1 MAGVSATVEHARA
14 LCRQGR
20 FAEARA
26 LLEPFAAGATLDR
39 RVAALLGETCL
50 RLGDAAAR
58 TGDVARALACY
69 ERSIAVRPDDFE
81 AHFNRGVVLYHAGDA
96 AGAAASYRRALALA
110 PELAA
115 AHSALGVIASESGV
129 HDEAL
134 ASHARAVALEPTNP
148 ELHNN
153 HGLAL
158 DHAQRPLDA
167 IESFDAAIALAEG
180 FGAAWCNRGVA
191 LHRLGRF
198 VDALASADGAIAID
212 PGDAEAWSNR
222 GLALHDL
229 HRPADAIAA
238 LAKATA
244 LAPRLA
250 NAWANLGAALN
261 AAKRHDE
268 ALAAYDRALAL
279 DPALGE
285 ARGDRLHTAMMVCDW
300 RGFDDEVAALGK
312 AITEGAAVVHPF
324 TLLATPL
331 PAALQKR
338 CAERYVAAH
347 WSAAARTGVAR
358 ATPRAA
364 DDGRIRIG
372 YFSADFRQHATMDL
386 AAELFERHD
395 RERFEVHA
403 FSFGPTEADPA
414 RARAMASFDIFHE
427 ASTLGDGEAAALARD
442 VGIDIAIDLG
452 GYTQSARP
460 GIFAARAA
468 PVQASYLGYPG
479 TLAAPF
485 IDYLVADTTVVPAA
499 ARGDF
504 GEAIAWLPHS
514 YQANASWQPLAPPP
528 LGRAA
533 SGLPEDGFVFCSF
546 NNSFKITPDAF
557 AVWMRLLE
565 RVPGSVLWLIEAS
578 APVVANLRRAAEQRG
593 VAGERL
599 VFASRTGRDEHLRR
613 HALADLFVDTFH
625 YGAHT
630 TASDA
635 LRAGLPVLTLR
646 GGTFASRVAA
656 SLDHCVGLD
665 ALVVATVAEYEE
677 LAVALAEDRAR
688 LAALREALAAAL
700 RTTPLFDAAR
710 FARELEHLYARMHA
724 RRIAGL
730 GPVDLAPEP
739 AA

>member
-1 MAGVSATVEHARA
+1 VAGVAATVERARA

-26 LLEPFAAGATLDR
+26 VLEPFAAGAAPDR
-39 RVAALLGETCL
+39 RVAALLGEACL

-58 TGDVARALACY
+58 AGDVAAALACY
-69 ERSIAVRPDDFE
+69 ERSVAMRPDDFE
-81 AHFNRGVVLYHAGDA
+81 VHFNRGVVLYHAGDS
-96 AGAAASYRRALALA
+96 AGAATSYRRALALA
-110 PELAA
+110 PQLAA
-115 AHSALGVIASESGV
+115 AHSALGVVASESGA
-129 HDEAL
+129 HAEAL
-134 ASHARAVALEPTNP
+134 ASHARALALEPGNP

-153 HGLAL
+153 QGLAL
-158 DHAQRPLDA
+158 DRAQRPLEA
-167 IESFDAAIALAEG
+167 IESFDAAIALAAG

-198 VDALASADGAIAID
+198 AEALASAERAIAID

-238 LAKATA
+238 LARATE

-261 AAKRHDE
+261 AARRQDE

-279 DPALGE
+279 DPANGE

-300 RGFDDEVAALGK
+300 RGFDDDVAAIGR
-312 AITEGAAVVHPF
+312 AITDGTAVVHPF

-347 WSAAARTGVAR
+347 WPEDVRTDVAP
-358 ATPRAA
+358 ATPRRAN
-364 DDGRIRIG
+364 DGRIRIG
-372 YFSADFRQHATMDL
+372 YFSADFRQHAMMHL
-386 AAELFERHD
+386 IAELFERHD
-395 RERFEVHA
+395 RARFEVHA
-403 FSFGPTEADPA
+403 FSFGPTAPDPV
-414 RARAMASFDIFHE
+414 RERVVQSFDGFHE
-427 ASTLGDGEAAALARD
+427 ASALGDAEVAALARE
-442 VGIDIAIDLG
+442 VGIDIAIDLAG
-452 GYTQSARP
+452 FTHGARP
-460 GIFAARAA
+460 GILAARAA
-468 PVQASYLGYPG
+468 PVQVNYVGFPG

-485 IDYLVADTTVVPAA
+485 VDYVIADETVVPAE

-504 GEAIAWLPHS
+504 GEAVARLPNC
-514 YQANASWQPLAPPP
+514 YLPNTSWQPLAPAT
-528 LGRAA
+528 LGRAE

-546 NNSFKITPDAF
+546 NNTFKITPDVF
-557 AVWMRLLE
+557 AVWMRLLQ
-565 RVPGSVLWLIEAS
+565 RVPGSALWLIEPS
-578 APVVANLRRAAEQRG
+578 AAAVANLRRAAERHG
-593 VAGERL
+593 VAGERI
-599 VFASRTGRDEHLRR
+599 VFAPRTGRDEHLRR

-635 LRAGLPVLTLR
+635 LRAGLPLLTLR

-656 SLDHCVGLD
+656 SLDHSVGFD
-665 ALVVATVAEYEE
+665 ALVTASVSEYEE

-688 LAALREALAAAL
+688 LAALREALAAVL
-700 RTTPLFDAAR
+700 PTTPLFDAAR
-710 FARELEHLYARMHA
+710 FARDIEHLYGRMHA
-724 RRIAGL
+724 RRLAGL
-730 GPVDLAPEP
+730 APADLAPEP
-739 AA
+739 GP

>member
-1 MAGVSATVEHARA
+1 
-14 LCRQGR
+14 
-20 FAEARA
+20 
-26 LLEPFAAGATLDR
+26 
-39 RVAALLGETCL
+39 
-50 RLGDAAAR
+50 
-58 TGDVARALACY
+58 
-69 ERSIAVRPDDFE
+69 
-81 AHFNRGVVLYHAGDA
+81 
-96 AGAAASYRRALALA
+96 
-110 PELAA
+110 
-115 AHSALGVIASESGV
+115 
-129 HDEAL
+129 
-134 ASHARAVALEPTNP
+134 RAVALAPDNP

-158 DHAQRPLDA
+158 ERAQRPLDA
-167 IESFDAAIALAEG
+167 IRSFDAAIALDDR

-198 VDALASADGAIAID
+198 ADALASAERAIAID

-238 LAKATA
+238 LARATE
-244 LAPRLA
+244 LQPRLA

-268 ALAAYDRALAL
+268 ALVAYDRALAL

-300 RGFDDEVAALGK
+300 RGFDDEVAALGR
-312 AITEGAAVVHPF
+312 AVEEGSAVVHPF

-347 WSAAARTGVAR
+347 WPDAGRGEVVPAATRIPT
-358 ATPRAA
+358 
-364 DDGRIRIG
+364 DGRIRVG
-372 YFSADFRQHATMDL
+372 YFSADFRQHAMMHL
-386 AAELFERHD
+386 IGELFERHD

-403 FSFGPTEADPA
+403 FSFGPTAPDPV
-414 RARAMASFDIFHE
+414 RERVMRSFDAFHE
-427 ASTLGDGEAAALARD
+427 ASTLGDAEVAALAREA
-442 VGIDIAIDLG
+442 GIDIAIDLAG
-452 GYTQSARP
+452 FTHGARP
-460 GIFAARAA
+460 GILAARAA
-468 PVQASYLGYPG
+468 PVQVNYIGFPG

-485 IDYLVADTTVVPAA
+485 IDYVIADDTVVPADS
-499 ARGDF
+499 RGEF
-504 GEAIAWLPHS
+504 GEAVARLPNCYLPNH
-514 YQANASWQPLAPPP
+514 AWQPLAPPP
-528 LGRAA
+528 LDRGAA
-533 SGLPEDGFVFCSF
+533 GLPADDFVFCSF
-546 NNSFKITPDAF
+546 NNTFKITPDVF
-557 AVWMRLLE
+557 AAWMRILQ
-565 RVPGSVLWLIEAS
+565 RVPGSVVWLIEAS
-578 APVVANLRRAAEQRG
+578 PAAAANLRRAAAQHG
-593 VAGERL
+593 VAGERI
-599 VFASRTGRDEHLRR
+599 VFAPRTDRDEHLRR

-656 SLDHCVGLD
+656 SLDRCVGLD
-665 ALVVATVAEYEE
+665 ELVVADAAQYEE

-688 LAALREALAAAL
+688 LATLRTALAAAL
-700 RTTPLFDAAR
+700 PTTTLFDAAR
-710 FARELEHLYARMHA
+710 FARDIEHLYARMHA
-724 RRIAGL
+724 RRLAGL
-730 GPVDLAPEP
+730 APADLAAEP